1 MTRNKKYK
9 YNIFL
14 VMIFLTFLAI
24 FYVYDAGKA
33 QDDIWSADYDTFV
46 TA

>member
-1 MTRNKKYK
+1 MTRNK
-9 YNIFL
+9 NINTIFFL